1 MKRFL
6 LLKKATIV
14 LCAFFMSLNFSNT
27 AHAQNFAWAKS
38 LGSGSNEE
46 GSGVAVDATGNV
58 YTTGY
63 FTGSGDFDPG
73 AGVTTLTSAGSTDV
87 YISKLDA
94 LGNFVWA
101 LRLGGTGPQSG
112 TDITLDNSGNVY
124 MTGQTSS
131 TNSAVMAT
139 PGCHQLLLG
148 GMSDAFLVKFD
159 ANGVRLWSTYYGG
172 TGIDEGF
179 SCATD
184 ALGNIIVS
192 GQTGSNSGTVI
203 ATSSCHQPT
212 AAGNVGFFVKFN
224 SI

>member
-124 MTGQTSS
+124 VVGNFNNTIDVDPGAAVVNITS
-131 TNSAVMAT
+131 
-139 PGCHQLLLG
+139 LG
-148 GMSDAFLVKFD
+148 SQDVFIAKYDPAG
-159 ANGVRLWSTYYGG
+159 NYLWSKRFGSTASESITDINVGLSFHFLSVCVKE
-172 TGIDEGF
+172 ILSF
-179 SCATD
+179 STS
-184 ALGNIIVS
+184 LS
-192 GQTGSNSGTVI
+192 TGSQCMSY
-203 ATSSCHQPT
+203 
-212 AAGNVGFFVKFN
+212 NVR
-224 SI
+224 I